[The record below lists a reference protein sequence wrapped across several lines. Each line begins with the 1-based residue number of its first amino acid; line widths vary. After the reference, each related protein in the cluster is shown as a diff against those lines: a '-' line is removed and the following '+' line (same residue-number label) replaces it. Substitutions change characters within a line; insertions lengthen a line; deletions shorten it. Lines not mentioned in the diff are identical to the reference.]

1 MRTIFPAIGFCLLN
15 LVAGHA
21 QAQDASEAVEA
32 VDAVKPRIY
41 ALVAAVGA
49 QFSVVSARP
58 SIGSHLSPYRRSTI
72 EVPDNILNRFAL
84 HGLDRAIANIDP
96 KSERIYMTLPAAQ
109 MDGVEPSQ
117 RESVATGKI
126 VSELEKMPQR
136 LEWNRIVIA
145 TPAYRGLE
153 LNGLA
158 SKLQGFGLFLQPL
171 CQSDNTS
178 CEYGFRPPS
187 GPHALTPENKVI
199 AANEFLAPFSYIEV
213 WVVDPKTLTVL
224 DKQQGFDN
232 QKLADPTARMLD
244 ISQSANREFLASR
257 INSLIEL
264 SIDEAVKHTELSGKV
279 EVGEPKV
286 VNPDDDKK

>member
-1 MRTIFPAIGFCLLN
+1 LN

-21 QAQDASEAVEA
+21 QAQVAPET
-32 VDAVKPRIY
+32 VDAVKPRVY

-49 QFSVVSARP
+49 QFSVVSAVQ

-84 HGLDRAIANIDP
+84 HGLDKAIANIDP
-96 KSERIYMTLPAAQ
+96 KSQRIYMTLPAAQ
-109 MDGVEPSQ
+109 IDGVEPSQ
-117 RESVATGKI
+117 RESVAIGKI

-136 LEWNRIVIA
+136 LEWDRIVIA
-145 TPAYRGLE
+145 TPAYRALE

-158 SKLQGFGLFLQPL
+158 GKLQGFGLFLQPL
-171 CQSDNTS
+171 CQSDATIS

-187 GPHALTPENKVI
+187 GPHAVTPENKVI
-199 AANEFLAPFSYIEV
+199 AANAFLAPFSYIEV
-213 WVVDPKTLTVL
+213 WVLDPKTLRVL

-232 QKLADPTARMLD
+232 QKLADPMARMLD
-244 ISQSANREFLASR
+244 ISQSANRQFLASR

-264 SIDEAVKHTELSGKV
+264 SIATAVAHTELSGKV
-279 EVGEPKV
+279 EVGEPRV

>member
-1 MRTIFPAIGFCLLN
+1 LN
-15 LVAGHA
+15 LVAAHA
-21 QAQDASEAVEA
+21 HGQAAPEA

-49 QFSVVSARP
+49 QFSVVSVVP
-58 SIGSHLSPYRRSTI
+58 TIGSHLSPYRRSTI

-96 KSERIYMTLPAAQ
+96 NSKRIYMTLHAAQ

-117 RESVATGKI
+117 RESVAIGKI
-126 VSELEKMPQR
+126 VAQLEKMPQR
-136 LEWNRIVIA
+136 LEWDRIVVA
-145 TPAYRGLE
+145 TPAYRAQGFD
-153 LNGLA
+153 GMA

-171 CQSDNTS
+171 CQSDAAIS

-199 AANEFLAPFSYIEV
+199 AANAFLAPFSYIEV
-213 WVVDPKTLTVL
+213 WVLDPKTLAVL

-244 ISQSANREFLASR
+244 ISQDANRQFLASR

-264 SIDEAVKHTELSGKV
+264 SIDRAVKHTELSGKV
-279 EVGEPKV
+279 EVGEPRV
-286 VNPDDDKK
+286 VKPDDDKK